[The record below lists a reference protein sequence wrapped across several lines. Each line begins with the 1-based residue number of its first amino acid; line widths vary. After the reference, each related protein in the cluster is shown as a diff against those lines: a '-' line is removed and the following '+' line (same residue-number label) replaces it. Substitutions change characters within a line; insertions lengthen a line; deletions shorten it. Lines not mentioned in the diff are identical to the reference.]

1 MGADKALVELC
12 GEPLV
17 VHALRILHH
26 AGLSVSIV
34 GGRSSLDAFAPVVA
48 DIEPDRGPLTGVTS
62 ALAEL
67 SSRIAVFIPID
78 MPLLPPSLVT
88 LLLHHAVKTGAP
100 VTLASVGGFAQT
112 FPAVVHRRCLPALQ
126 RELAR
131 AQGGCFAAFQE
142 AANALSESVAV
153 LTIETALQDG
163 YISEPR
169 LLPLDCWFLNVNT
182 VEDLNTATALLHG

>member
-1 MGADKALVELC
+1 MKNALDISEQDAVGFVLAGGRSSRMGADKALVELC

-88 LLLHHAVKTGAP
+88 LLLHHAVKTGARSRWLP
-100 VTLASVGGFAQT
+100 LADLPRHFRQLSTDAAC
-112 FPAVVHRRCLPALQ
+112 PRCNVSLPAP
-126 RELAR
+126 R
-131 AQGGCFAAFQE
+131 AA
-142 AANALSESVAV
+142 
-153 LTIETALQDG
+153 ALQLFRKPQTR
-163 YISEPR
+163 SASR
-169 LLPLDCWFLNVNT
+169 
-182 VEDLNTATALLHG
+182 